1 MIQTRE
7 AQYLAGQ
14 NRQTVASQPPTP
26 DISALFRILSSQQ
39 QAPAPKPPSM
49 PAAPAASTGL
59 EAIFAQFASA
69 NNQPQP
75 PHMPISQPVQQ
86 PASGFNL
93 QAALANMTQS
103 TQYGAP
109 QPAPAPNLQA
119 ILAGLG
125 GQQPAQQA
133 PQMQGYGYPNQ
144 YQNENDRKRQ
154 YEQEDGDFGYG
165 KGKRPRPGGGQGKK
179 PVCCPNPLTS
189 AA

>member
-1 MIQTRE
+1 
-7 AQYLAGQ
+7 
-14 NRQTVASQPPTP
+14 
-26 DISALFRILSSQQ
+26 
-39 QAPAPKPPSM
+39 
-49 PAAPAASTGL
+49 
-59 EAIFAQFASA
+59 
-69 NNQPQP
+69 
-75 PHMPISQPVQQ
+75 
-86 PASGFNL
+86 
-93 QAALANMTQS
+93 MTQS